1 MIKLI
6 VSDFDGT
13 LVDTFDANYRA
24 YKKAFARVNLTL
36 TEEDYRRCFG
46 SRFERFMEEM
56 GIVDQQVIHII
67 REAKKQYYPDFFTCL
82 KINSPLVELISTFH
96 HQGGKT
102 SIASTARR
110 ENLEKAL
117 KHTRLHSIFDLVLAG
132 EEVKQGKPSPE
143 IYEKVMQK
151 MNVLPEETLIFEDS
165 EVGLLA
171 AKASKA
177 HFLKIKII

>member
-6 VSDFDGT
+6 ISDFDGT
-13 LVDTFDANYRA
+13 LVDTFKANYRA
-24 YKKAFARVNLTL
+24 YQKAFAKVNLSL
-36 TEEDYRRCFG
+36 SENDYRCCFG
-46 SRFERFMEEM
+46 YRFERFMDEM
-56 GIVDQQVIHII
+56 GITDQQTAHII
-67 REAKKQYYPDFFTCL
+67 REAKKQYYPDYFSCL

-110 ENLEKAL
+110 ENLENAL
-117 KHTRLHSIFDLVLAG
+117 KHTGLFSIFDLILAG

-165 EVGLLA
+165 EVGIQA

-177 HFLKIKII
+177 HFLKIEII